1 MTETTAEVAADT
13 DVADSSAGGGT
24 ATPGVVDLAT
34 RGELAAAR
42 GPKTTRVVAARVN
55 LPQRV
60 AELWRVRELFVFLVR
75 KEIKVKYKNSFLGF
89 LWSMLNPALTLSV
102 FYVIFTFFLPN
113 GIPNFVLYM
122 FSAVL
127 LWNLFQTSVITGTVA
142 VTGNAGLVRKVAF
155 PREIMALASVGAAV
169 VFFVFQFL
177 VMVLFLVGFMHPP
190 DWPVLWLAPLAL
202 LAVIAFSATMSVFL
216 SAVNVYLRDT
226 QHLVE
231 VVLFAW
237 FWALPGI
244 YAFSGAVHNKLANH
258 RLFGIP
264 GTHLIWVYF
273 ADPLVAPIMTF
284 QRLFYNVNHPISTIA
299 PHKPIVNGV
308 LAHYSTLW
316 YASSDLVVFAVS
328 ILLLV
333 GAMLVFGRLEGNFA
347 EEL

>member
-1 MTETTAEVAADT
+1 MTDTRASVATAEAAH
-13 DVADSSAGGGT
+13 SSDA
-24 ATPGVVDLAT
+24 ANVTPARVLDLTT

-55 LPQRV
+55 LPQRL

-113 GIPNFVLYM
+113 GIPSFVLYM
-122 FSAVL
+122 FAAVL

-177 VMVLFLVGFMHPP
+177 VLVLFLVGFRHPP
-190 DWPVLWLAPLAL
+190 DWPQLWLMPLAL
-202 LAVIAFSATMSVFL
+202 LAVMAFAATMAVFL

-244 YAFSGAVHNKLANH
+244 YAFSGPVHNKLSNH
-258 RLFGIP
+258 RLFAIP

-273 ADPLVAPIMTF
+273 ADPLVAPVMTF
-284 QRLFYNVNHPISTIA
+284 QRLFYNVNHPISTIP
-299 PHKPIVNGV
+299 PHKPIVDGV

-316 YASSDLVVFAVS
+316 YASSDLIVFAVS
-328 ILLLV
+328 IVLLM
-333 GAMLVFGRLEGNFA
+333 GAMIVFGRLEGNFA